1 MKIKENLKFEIYT
14 SQIIK
19 KNILKRFQQI
29 NYQRETLGL
38 KQISNLSSNNSNV
51 SESLSWRKKSTDSE
65 E

>member
-51 SESLSWRKKSTDSE
+51 SESLS
-65 E
+65 